1 VTAVFLDTV
10 GILAVW
16 DDADQ
21 WHESAS
27 RVFDGLIRSRFPL
40 VTTSL
45 VFLECGNAAARTPY
59 RGRVDAL
66 RRVFLTEGRLIEPTS
81 DDVERAWAAYD
92 RGEAGAAGII
102 DHVSFTVMRRLG
114 LTRAFTHDA
123 HFRAAGFETLF

>member
-1 VTAVFLDTV
+1 MRAVFLDTV

-16 DDADQ
+16 DRADQ
-21 WHESAS
+21 WHEPAS
-27 RVFDGLIRSRFPL
+27 RVFADLVRSRSPL

-45 VFLECGNAAARTPY
+45 VFLECGNAAARTPF

-66 RRVFLTEGRLIEPTS
+66 RRAFVAEGRCIEPTG
-81 DDVERAWAAYD
+81 DDLERAWAAYD
-92 RGEAGAAGII
+92 RGEAGAAGVV
-102 DHVSFTVMRRLG
+102 DHVSFLVMRRLG